1 MTGLGFKAVVL
12 EDAPDNR
19 QTNILVITKEKAEL
33 IAASEYKNITVRAT
47 CRMLRDRFGEDVG
60 VICVGPAGEM
70 GMAGAGVAT
79 TDKSGVQIRFA
90 GRGGMGAVMG
100 SKGIKAVVFDDTG
113 STPGYR
119 PPFKSTGRWLYAGDI
134 PMVHLLDIKEQKI
147 TEDPT
152 LEHFAMRASGLKGF
166 LKTLKEMNISYRTVR
181 VPKLRVFQIYISD
194 PDGNNMHIDFP
205 PKEADE
211 LGYD

>member
-1 MTGLGFKAVVL
+1 MDIKLLEHVNLRTADLHRLEEWYCQVLGL
-12 EDAPDNR
+12 
-19 QTNILVITKEKAEL
+19 
-33 IAASEYKNITVRAT
+33 
-47 CRMLRDRFGEDVG
+47 
-60 VICVGPAGEM
+60 
-70 GMAGAGVAT
+70 
-79 TDKSGVQIRFA
+79 
-90 GRGGMGAVMG
+90 
-100 SKGIKAVVFDDTG
+100 
-113 STPGYR
+113 TPGYR